1 MTFTRRPGPALWTRL
16 APRTWRP
23 DPGLGQPGRTGPGRW
38 TRQNRGVCETRP
50 ALRLAITLSLVCA
63 STAFAQTPAPKQD
76 EAAKGQFRVCADPE
90 NMPHSNQKR
99 EGFENKIADLLAKEL
114 GQTTSYVWWG
124 QRRGFIR
131 NTMNATL
138 EEGRCDVV
146 IGVPEGY
153 DLVRT
158 TKPYY
163 RSTYVFV
170 YRKDQGPQVKSL
182 DDPVLKKI
190 KIGVHLLGDDYTN
203 PPPVHELSK
212 RGVVGNLVG
221 FSTFYSA
228 ENPPSAII
236 DAVAGGKVDVA
247 IVWGPAAGYFVKQ
260 QRVPLTMVPVPSGKG
275 DLPFEFGMSMGVK
288 PGNDALRLR
297 LEKVIDS
304 RREEITKILKDYNV
318 PLVEKKAG
326 PTR

>member
-1 MTFTRRPGPALWTRL
+1 MGRDSIPKGQLIAVEGGQGHYVGAAARFLLRYSKVEAGISAWDASSIFYEMRRGNPGNSGLSPRVLVLLYAADLAFRL
-16 APRTWRP
+16 
-23 DPGLGQPGRTGPGRW
+23 RW
-38 TRQNRGVCETRP
+38 DIRP
-50 ALRLAITLSLVCA
+50 A
-63 STAFAQTPAPKQD
+63 
-76 EAAKGQFRVCADPE
+76 
-90 NMPHSNQKR
+90 
-99 EGFENKIADLLAKEL
+99 
-114 GQTTSYVWWG
+114 
-124 QRRGFIR
+124 
-131 NTMNATL
+131 L
-138 EEGRCDVV
+138 EEGRCDIV

-170 YRKDQGPQVKSL
+170 YPKDKGPQIKSL
-182 DDPVLKKI
+182 DDPVLKKV

-228 ENPPSAII
+228 DNPPSSII
-236 DAVAGGKVDVA
+236 DAVASGKIDVA

-260 QRVPLTMVPVPSGKG
+260 QRVPLVMVPIPSGKG

-288 PGNDALRLR
+288 PGNDALRLK

-304 RREEITKILKDYNV
+304 RHAEITKILNDYNV
-318 PLVEKKAG
+318 PLIERKAG
-326 PTR
+326 AKR

>member
-1 MTFTRRPGPALWTRL
+1 LAGCQHLLARFARLGPPRAAQQGRNSRYKPHGGPKPAVRL
-16 APRTWRP
+16 VVAM
-23 DPGLGQPGRTGPGRW
+23 
-38 TRQNRGVCETRP
+38 
-50 ALRLAITLSLVCA
+50 LSLACA
-63 STAFAQTPAPKQD
+63 STAFAQTAGAPKQGV
-76 EAAKGQFRVCADPE
+76 AGKGQFRVCADPE
-90 NMPHSNQKR
+90 NLPHSNQKQ
-99 EGFENKIADLLAKEL
+99 EGFENKIADLLAREL
-114 GQTTSYVWWG
+114 GQTTFYVWWG

-170 YRKDQGPQVKSL
+170 YKKDQGPQVKSL
-182 DDPVLKKI
+182 DDPVLKKV

-236 DAVAGGKVDVA
+236 DAVASGKVDVA
-247 IVWGPAAGYFVKQ
+247 IVWGPAAGFFVKQ
-260 QRVPLTMVPVPSGKG
+260 QRVPLTMVRVPTGKG

-318 PLVEKKAG
+318 PLIDQKAG